1 VLRLLPRATDKEQD
15 WRAELQLWAVS
26 MGASAWLI
34 DVEPYEPCRVA
45 AVVQQLRLD
54 PAHGLIDATVTD
66 GTGVIT
72 ARWRIRRPAPELAAV
87 PRRAVIL
94 EGLPVV
100 DERAELILLDPT
112 LELVHFPEVA

>member
-1 VLRLLPRATDKEQD
+1 MRHLPRAADNEQD
-15 WRAELQLWAVS
+15 GLAELQLWAVS

-54 PAHGLIDATVTD
+54 PGHGLIDATVTD

-72 ARWRIRRPAPELAAV
+72 ARWPIRRPTPELAAA
-87 PRRAVIL
+87 PGRAVIL
-94 EGLPVV
+94 EGIPVV
-100 DERAELILLDPT
+100 DECAELVLLDPT
-112 LELVHFPEVA
+112 LELVQFHKVV